1 MMPGQPKRRRW
12 VLPVVLAAVVVLA
25 AAGGAYWFSTRSTD
39 TPVAAT
45 TTTPPQRTAT
55 IPGAILDPIG
65 IEVCAAVDASQSGD
79 VAAMKALGAKAATSG
94 DQRIKLAGM
103 ILRDQALL
111 AEFDGG
117 KGPEAVRMVGEAANL
132 MTACLNGGYDIKP
145 P

>member
-1 MMPGQPKRRRW
+1 MP
-12 VLPVVLAAVVVLA
+12 VLLAAVVVLA
-25 AAGGAYWFSTRSTD
+25 AALGITWFAGPGE

-45 TTTPPQRTAT
+45 PTTTAPPERTAT
-55 IPGAILDPIG
+55 IPGVVLDPVG
-65 IEVCAAVDASQSGD
+65 IEVCAMADASQSGD
-79 VAAMKALGAKAATSG
+79 VEAMKALGAKAATSQ
-94 DQRIKLAGM
+94 DQMIKLAGM

-132 MTACLNGGYDIKP
+132 MTACLKGGYGIKP